1 MNHQPRIEVQTAKG
15 YTNRLTVAPDR
26 VTVKIAKDT
35 TPQGCRKVLS
45 FVDYVLE
52 QFVDVNDIWH
62 GEINFELDGVMFGRV
77 VLRSGNKTRSYLGV
91 V

>member
-1 MNHQPRIEVQTAKG
+1 MNHAPKIEIQTAKG

-35 TPQGCRKVLS
+35 DHQGAKKVLN
-45 FVDYVLE
+45 FVDYILD
-52 QFVDVNDIWH
+52 QFVDVTSEWR
-62 GEINFELDGVMFGRV
+62 GEINFELDGVTFGRV
-77 VLRSGNKTRSYLGV
+77 VLRAGNKTRSYLAV